1 MNPRRKKMIYIVG
14 NFNGAYGAEGAV
26 DIEGVYD
33 SRGAAEQAIAEFN
46 EDRVSTLR
54 AAGIETGSID
64 FEIHE
69 LPLNIW
75 IGGL

>member
-1 MNPRRKKMIYIVG
+1 MIYIVG

-26 DIEGVYD
+26 NIEGVYD

-46 EDRVSTLR
+46 EDRVSTLPG
-54 AAGIETGSID
+54 AGSID

>member
-1 MNPRRKKMIYIVG
+1 MIYIVG

-46 EDRVSTLR
+46 EDRVSTLPG
-54 AAGIETGSID
+54 AGSID

-75 IGGL
+75 IGPVG